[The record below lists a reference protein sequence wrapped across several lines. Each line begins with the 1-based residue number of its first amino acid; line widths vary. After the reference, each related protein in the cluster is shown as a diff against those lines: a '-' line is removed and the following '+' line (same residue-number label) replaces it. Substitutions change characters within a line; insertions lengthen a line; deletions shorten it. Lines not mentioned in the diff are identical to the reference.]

1 MAWKINRR
9 EEPTEANAV
18 APNPGETVKTTDRGS
33 AAVQKIINL
42 GKTIQIKGDLTGS
55 EDLTIEGKLEGKIF
69 LRDHNL
75 TIGENGDIKA
85 DIEAKGVVVSGKL
98 VGNIKA
104 GDRVEVAPGGAVEG
118 NICAPRVVLSD
129 GCRFRGSVDMD
140 SGARPRADDKRSAS
154 TERPETVAAAPKP
167 AGVSS

>member
-1 MAWKINRR
+1 M
-9 EEPTEANAV
+9 
-18 APNPGETVKTTDRGS
+18 
-33 AAVQKIINL
+33 QKLINL

-69 LRDHNL
+69 LQDHNL

-85 DIEAKGVVVSGKL
+85 DIQAKGVLISGKL

-104 GDRVEVAPGGAVEG
+104 TDRVEVAAGGTVHG
-118 NICAPRVVLSD
+118 DISAPRVVLAD

-140 SGARPRADDKRSAS
+140 SAGKRAGAPAASAR
-154 TERPETVAAAPKP
+154 TATPDAAADRKP
-167 AGVSS
+167 AGVAS